1 MSVRDKP
8 TGIEVAEAQAGRDEV
23 RPIAD
28 VRTVRVIVTLKPG
41 VLDAPGQA
49 IRRGL
54 AALGHG
60 GVHRVRA
67 GRYFEV
73 EMRDDEH
80 LDRRIREMCDGFL
93 ANTLIEEYRYEVV

>member
-1 MSVRDKP
+1 M
-8 TGIEVAEAQAGRDEV
+8 
-23 RPIAD
+23 IAP
-28 VRTVRVIVTLKPG
+28 VRTVRIIVTLKPG

-49 IRRGL
+49 IRGGL
-54 AALGHG
+54 ETLGHG
-60 GVHRVRA
+60 GVQSVRA

-73 EMRDDEH
+73 ELRDDEH